1 MSKSITTI
9 KVTKRPV
16 KALGF
21 AGEVGKKTSPKGNPA
36 AGPSKISRKHSLS
49 KFPEPADSHT
59 KEHQS
64 SNYLAY
70 EVKAGAGVR
79 AKGK

>member
-1 MSKSITTI
+1 MKGLTSITT
-9 KVTKRPV
+9 VKRPV

-21 AGEVGKKTSPKGNPA
+21 AKTVGAKKSAKGTPA
-36 AGPSKISRKHSLS
+36 KEPSKISRKHSLS
-49 KFPEPADSHT
+49 KFSEPADSHT

>member
-1 MSKSITTI
+1 MKGLTSITT
-9 KVTKRPV
+9 VKRPV

-21 AGEVGKKTSPKGNPA
+21 AKTVGAKTNAKGTPA
-36 AGPSKISRKHSLS
+36 AEPSKISRKHSLS